1 MATTAFPNMHD
12 WTLLAVEYDW
22 SSARV
27 TMRFQTAVG
36 VTTIVASEVADLH
49 IPQRRAWGRSASVNG
64 AGRLAEM
71 SENANILRIEMQ
83 SGDVITVEAAAIEV
97 R

>member
-1 MATTAFPNMHD
+1 MHD
-12 WTLLAVEYDW
+12 WTMLAVDYDW
-22 SSARV
+22 SSARLKV
-27 TMRFQTAVG
+27 RFQTAVG

-64 AGRLAEM
+64 AGGRAEM
-71 SENANILRIEMQ
+71 SENADTLRIMMQ
-83 SGDVITVEAAAIEV
+83 SGDVSTVEAAAIEV